1 MNPHVKITTH
11 FMIGRML
18 MSTKISIISFVYD
31 MINIFC
37 FPEDN
42 PKVQAVYEKHKIE
55 KCFLYQ
61 NLTRTDSTSLFLVF
75 ICNLNCQLNE
85 KVSRN
90 VISEVMINSKIFER
104 LDLSNEFWSQFNVRD
119 MSAEK

>member
-1 MNPHVKITTH
+1 MNPHVKITTR

-18 MSTKISIISFVYD
+18 MSTKISIISIVYN
-31 MINIFC
+31 MTNIFC

-61 NLTRTDSTSLFLVF
+61 NFTRADSTSLFLVF

-85 KVSRN
+85 KDSRN
-90 VISEVMINSKIFER
+90 VISEVMINSKIYEG
-104 LDLSNEFWSQFNVRD
+104 LYLSNEFWSQFNVD
-119 MSAEK
+119 DTSAEK

>member
-11 FMIGRML
+11 FMISRMP

>member
-1 MNPHVKITTH
+1 MNPHVKITTR
-11 FMIGRML
+11 FMIGRMP

>member
-1 MNPHVKITTH
+1 
-11 FMIGRML
+11 MIGRML

>member
-1 MNPHVKITTH
+1 MNPHVKITTR

>member
-1 MNPHVKITTH
+1 
-11 FMIGRML
+11 MISRMP

-42 PKVQAVYEKHKIE
+42 PKVQAVYEKHKTE

-75 ICNLNCQLNE
+75 ICNLNCME
-85 KVSRN
+85 CDK
-90 VISEVMINSKIFER
+90 
-104 LDLSNEFWSQFNVRD
+104 
-119 MSAEK
+119 